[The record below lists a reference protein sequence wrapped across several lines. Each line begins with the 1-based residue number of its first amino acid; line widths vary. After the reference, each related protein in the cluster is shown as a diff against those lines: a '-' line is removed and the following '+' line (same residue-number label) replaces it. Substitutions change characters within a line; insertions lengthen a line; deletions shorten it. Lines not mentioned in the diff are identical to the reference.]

1 MRFQFLA
8 SLLALVLLG
17 CQSVSSVQ
25 TRARH
30 GDGSTPELAVD
41 LSSAHTEFEGIKAEK
56 DWLAK
61 HYPGARIESQAL
73 LMGPPTMDLLKITLP
88 SGEARDV
95 YFDIS
100 SYFGK
105 L

>member
-1 MRFQFLA
+1 MRLGY
-8 SLLALVLLG
+8 LVLLFTLALFG
-17 CQSVSSVQ
+17 CQSVPSVH
-25 TRARH
+25 TRTSH

-41 LSSAHTEFEGIKAEK
+41 LSDAHTEFEGIKAEK
-56 DWLAK
+56 TWLAEN
-61 HYPGARIESQAL
+61 YPGATIESQAL
-73 LMGPPTMDLLKITLP
+73 LMGPPVMDLLTISLP
-88 SGEARDV
+88 SGETKKI